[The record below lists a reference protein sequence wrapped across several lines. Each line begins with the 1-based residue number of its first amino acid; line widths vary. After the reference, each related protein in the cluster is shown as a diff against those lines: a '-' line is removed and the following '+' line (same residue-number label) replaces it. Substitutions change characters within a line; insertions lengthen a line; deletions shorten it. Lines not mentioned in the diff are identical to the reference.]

1 MRSEKWNFVF
11 LCLLSLIFRHICLIL
26 VLSHGDTFVR
36 VLFFRG
42 CHLVTVP
49 CLRRA
54 SSMEEEYDIIGEEI
68 LFDTNDEDIIGWIV
82 THRKP
87 RGNKNQY

>member
-1 MRSEKWNFVF
+1 
-11 LCLLSLIFRHICLIL
+11 
-26 VLSHGDTFVR
+26 
-36 VLFFRG
+36 
-42 CHLVTVP
+42 
-49 CLRRA
+49 
-54 SSMEEEYDIIGEEI
+54 MEEEYNIIGEEI